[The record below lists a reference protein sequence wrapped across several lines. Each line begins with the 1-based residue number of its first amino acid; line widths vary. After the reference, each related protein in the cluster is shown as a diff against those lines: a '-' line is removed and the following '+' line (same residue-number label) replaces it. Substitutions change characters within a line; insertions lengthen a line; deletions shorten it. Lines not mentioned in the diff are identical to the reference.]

1 MRRRVS
7 FRLRET
13 RAGKTS
19 VILLLFVSVIIMA
32 GGEGGEAFSAS
43 SSSSTAS
50 GTTTS
55 SNSNNAGDTGSSSST
70 IPQLL
75 PSDPN
80 DVATTKL
87 PSIKLGE
94 TIRFEQFGTSFTRK
108 TIWTSQ
114 TVSTLLVVFICI
126 SMETA
131 VSWRDWLWMLFRRSP
146 NHYIVNCITL
156 LFWCL
161 FLIVLDT

>member
-13 RAGKTS
+13 RAGRTS
-19 VILLLFVSVIIMA
+19 VILLLFVFVIIMA
-32 GGEGGEAFSAS
+32 GGEGGGAFSAS

-55 SNSNNAGDTGSSSST
+55 STTNNAGDTGSSSSS

-94 TIRFEQFGTSFTRK
+94 TIRFEQFGTSLTRK
-108 TIWTSQ
+108 TRNFTNSVDTSSSF
-114 TVSTLLVVFICI
+114 VFVLLWRRQYRDATGFGCYSGDHQIII
-126 SMETA
+126 S
-131 VSWRDWLWMLFRRSP
+131 S
-146 NHYIVNCITL
+146 
-156 LFWCL
+156 
-161 FLIVLDT
+161 IVLRFYFNTCS